1 MNSKKTHQKKKWP
14 STRIFLLFSMKIKE
28 KLVVIIARKKKQN
41 LFTQP
46 HTCVTSTKSH
56 RKTLKFIASNNF
68 ETTTWNFCA
77 SCDGQQPDSHPK
89 KKNAQLLMGAHLEI
103 SNAGRGRQHQK
114 KISTFLPF
122 LFFAITSHQVS
133 LPIPPWKK
141 KKKRGS
147 TTAVI
152 ERPTYFYVSLFL
164 RNQKK
169 KKNNR
174 KKKGGE
180 WVTKG
185 DGPEYF
191 RLWLPIFFFFSRGL
205 KQGG

>member
-141 KKKRGS
+141 KKTRIYHSCHRK
-147 TTAVI
+147 A
-152 ERPTYFYVSLFL
+152 YLFL
-164 RNQKK
+164 RFSIFKKSKK
-169 KKNNR
+169 KK
-174 KKKGGE
+174 E
-180 WVTKG
+180 
-185 DGPEYF
+185 
-191 RLWLPIFFFFSRGL
+191 
-205 KQGG
+205 Q